1 MKAISFYQRIFFIM
15 SMAAFVIVLSFEFI
29 LYENISS
36 VRVDSMKSLA
46 LTQARLIVSNQDL
59 RQAVFAQDGEKISLL
74 MENYDTPPNI
84 DYVSI
89 SDPDRIR
96 LYHSEG
102 RGLGQPLTES
112 DFDSIRAGNDITLVS
127 EGIENKLQIKARVPV
142 FFDGHFA
149 GIVSVGINY
158 QKAVSE
164 LSERFHLTLI
174 LSLVILVAL
183 TLSSL
188 KFTGYIRGKMHHQSP
203 QEIEMA
209 LKLRQ
214 GILNSVVEGV
224 VAVDSNNR
232 ILVINDSAL
241 KELHIMDGRKKVHGS
256 GINEYLY
263 PTEFFLPE
271 NDDEVMDQEITCN
284 GEILI
289 ANRSFMLDAQG
300 NKTGSVISFRVKRE
314 KEELEQTITAVIQ
327 DKENLRAIIHEFN
340 NQMGIIYGLMQMKR
354 YERAMEFIKSEHQ
367 SKQEDILRVTKAF
380 RIPTL
385 VGLVISKMSRAKE
398 LGVTFEVDPLS
409 TIQSDQLPIG
419 ENEIICIVGNL
430 INNAFESI
438 VRSNSESRVVRLYI
452 SQGKDLIIEVE
463 DSGSGI
469 DEANLE
475 KIYERGYT
483 AKNDPNHGVG
493 LSLIKNIVTEASGD
507 ILVEESEL
515 GGALFSIFI
524 PDNLAQNKIVD
535 LQAAMVERDKH

>member
-1 MKAISFYQRIFFIM
+1 M
-15 SMAAFVIVLSFEFI
+15 
-29 LYENISS
+29 
-36 VRVDSMKSLA
+36 
-46 LTQARLIVSNQDL
+46 
-59 RQAVFAQDGEKISLL
+59 
-74 MENYDTPPNI
+74 
-84 DYVSI
+84 
-89 SDPDRIR
+89 
-96 LYHSEG
+96 
-102 RGLGQPLTES
+102 
-112 DFDSIRAGNDITLVS
+112 
-127 EGIENKLQIKARVPV
+127 
-142 FFDGHFA
+142 
-149 GIVSVGINY
+149 
-158 QKAVSE
+158 
-164 LSERFHLTLI
+164 
-174 LSLVILVAL
+174 
-183 TLSSL
+183 
-188 KFTGYIRGKMHHQSP
+188 
-203 QEIEMA
+203 
-209 LKLRQ
+209 
-214 GILNSVVEGV
+214 VEGV